1 MAEEKILIIE
11 DEKLIRWSLAEFLT
25 KEGYQVFSAE
35 EGNAGL
41 KLIYEESFDLILLDN
56 RLPNIEGMEIL
67 RKITEEYPDVP
78 VIIMTAYGSVD
89 QAVEAIKLG
98 AYDYLNKPLN
108 FEEMLITIKKALETT
123 RLRRE
128 INRIRQEQK
137 EMFGL
142 ERIIGRSPKLV
153 EVFKLVNK
161 VAKSAATTVLIQGES
176 GTGKD
181 LVAKSI
187 HYMSNR
193 ADKPF
198 MNITCSALPE
208 TLLES
213 ELMGYERGAFTD
225 AKKLKKGLFEQA
237 DGGTVFLD
245 EIGEIGL
252 SLQVKLLRLI
262 EEKTFKRVG
271 GTKDIK
277 VNVRIIAATNQ
288 NLREKLEKNLFRE
301 DLYYRLKVIPIDMP
315 PLRERREDIPLLI
328 NYFIDTFNREYRKN
342 IQGVSPEALKL
353 LVNYN
358 WPGNV
363 RELKNVIERAVILE
377 NKKFITP
384 EDLPREIMP
393 CAPAESS
400 IGEEFILPENG
411 IDLDVLEKQLIRQA
425 LNRTNGNKTQAA
437 KLLAIS
443 RDVLRYRI
451 KKYNLSL
458 KK

>member
-11 DEKLIRWSLAEFLT
+11 DEKLIRWSLAELLT

-35 EGNAGL
+35 EGNSAL
-41 KLIYEESFDLILLDN
+41 KLMDEESFDLILLDN
-56 RLPNIEGMEIL
+56 KLPDIEGMDIL
-67 RKITEEYPDVP
+67 RLIIKDYADIPI
-78 VIIMTAYGSVD
+78 IIMTAYGSVD
-89 QAVEAIKLG
+89 QAVEAIKSG

-108 FEEMLITIKKALETT
+108 FDELLITIQKALETT

-128 INRIRQEQK
+128 ISRIRQEQK
-137 EMFGL
+137 KMFGL
-142 ERIIGRSPKLV
+142 EKIIGRSPKIV

-181 LVAKSI
+181 LIAKAI

-198 MNITCSALPE
+198 VNITCSALPE
-208 TLLES
+208 SLLES

-237 DGGTVFLD
+237 GGGTIFLN

-262 EEKTFKRVG
+262 EEKSFKRVG
-271 GTKDIK
+271 GLKDIK

-288 NLREKLEKNLFRE
+288 KLREKVEKSLFRE
-301 DLYYRLKVIPIDMP
+301 DLYYRLKVIPLDMP

-328 NYFIDTFNREYRKN
+328 NHFIDTFNKEYRKN
-342 IQGVSPEALKL
+342 VQGVSPEALKL
-353 LVNYN
+353 LINYN

-363 RELKNVIERAVILE
+363 RELRNLIERAVILE

-393 CAPAESS
+393 CFPLETPS
-400 IGEEFILPENG
+400 GDEFALPEKG
-411 IDLDVLEKQLIRQA
+411 IDLDQLEKNLILQA
-425 LNRTNGNKTQAA
+425 LTRTKGNKTQAA
-437 KLLAIS
+437 RLLSIS

-451 KKYNLSL
+451 KKYNLEYL
-458 KK
+458 

>member
-11 DEKLIRWSLAEFLT
+11 DEKLIRWSLAELLT
-25 KEGYQVFSAE
+25 KERYQVFSAE
-35 EGNAGL
+35 EGNSAI
-41 KLIYEESFDLILLDN
+41 KLMDDESFDLILLDN
-56 RLPNIEGMEIL
+56 KLPDIEGMDIL
-67 RKITEEYPDVP
+67 RLIIKDYPDIP

-89 QAVEAIKLG
+89 QAVEAIKSG

-108 FEEMLITIKKALETT
+108 FDELLITIQKALETT

-128 INRIRQEQK
+128 ISRIRQEQK
-137 EMFGL
+137 KMFGL
-142 ERIIGRSPKLV
+142 EKIIGRSPKIV

-181 LVAKSI
+181 LIAKAI
-187 HYMSNR
+187 HYMSSR

-198 MNITCSALPE
+198 VNITCSALPE
-208 TLLES
+208 SLLET

-225 AKKLKKGLFEQA
+225 AKRLKKGLFEQA
-237 DGGTVFLD
+237 DEGTIFLN

-262 EEKTFKRVG
+262 EEKSFKRVG
-271 GTKDIK
+271 GLKDIK

-288 NLREKLEKNLFRE
+288 VLRDKVQKNLFRE

-315 PLRERREDIPLLI
+315 PLREKREDIPLLI
-328 NYFIDTFNREYRKN
+328 NYFIDTFNKEYRKN

-353 LVNYN
+353 LINYN

-363 RELKNVIERAVILE
+363 RELRNLIERAVILE

-393 CAPAESS
+393 CSALETSP
-400 IGEEFILPENG
+400 GDEFALPEKG
-411 IDLDVLEKQLIRQA
+411 VDLNHLEKHLIQQA
-425 LNRTNGNKTQAA
+425 LTRTKGNKTKAA
-437 KLLAIS
+437 RLLSIS

-451 KKYNLSL
+451 KKYNLEYL
-458 KK
+458 

>member
-11 DEKLIRWSLAEFLT
+11 DEKLIRWSLAELLT

-35 EGNAGL
+35 EGNSAL
-41 KLIYEESFDLILLDN
+41 KLMDEESFDLILLDN
-56 RLPNIEGMEIL
+56 KLPDIEGMDIL
-67 RKITEEYPDVP
+67 RLIIKDYADIPI
-78 VIIMTAYGSVD
+78 IIMTAYGSVD
-89 QAVEAIKLG
+89 QAVEAIKSG

-108 FEEMLITIKKALETT
+108 FDELLITIQKALETT

-128 INRIRQEQK
+128 ISRIRQEQK
-137 EMFGL
+137 KMFGL
-142 ERIIGRSPKLV
+142 EKIIGRSPKIV

-181 LVAKSI
+181 LIAKAI

-198 MNITCSALPE
+198 VNITCSALPE
-208 TLLES
+208 SLLES

-237 DGGTVFLD
+237 GGGTIFLN

-262 EEKTFKRVG
+262 EEKSFKRVG
-271 GTKDIK
+271 GLKDIK

-288 NLREKLEKNLFRE
+288 KLREKVEKSLFRE
-301 DLYYRLKVIPIDMP
+301 DLYYRLKVIPLDMP

-328 NYFIDTFNREYRKN
+328 NHFIDTFNKEYRKN
-342 IQGVSPEALKL
+342 VQGVSPEALKL
-353 LVNYN
+353 LINYN

-363 RELKNVIERAVILE
+363 RELRNLIERAVILE

-393 CAPAESS
+393 CFPLETPS
-400 IGEEFILPENG
+400 GDEFALPEKG
-411 IDLDVLEKQLIRQA
+411 IDLDQLEKNLILQA
-425 LNRTNGNKTQAA
+425 LTRTKGNKTQAA
-437 KLLAIS
+437 RLLSIS
-443 RDVLRYRI
+443 RDVIRYRI
-451 KKYNLSL
+451 KKYNLEYL
-458 KK
+458 